1 MASAEVLNKQFGID
15 GAVRFYEREAG
26 FVMIAVDTALGQ
38 AEIALQGAH
47 VTTWRPTEQPA
58 VVWVSEQAK
67 YAPGKSIRGGVP
79 VCWPWF
85 GPHAANAK
93 LPGHGY
99 ARTVDWRLLRV
110 TALDDGRIQLVFELV
125 DTPATRAQ
133 EPHPLRVRN
142 TVTVGAT
149 LQVELET
156 SNLGT
161 TPYVLG
167 DALHTYFHVGDVTR
181 ASVHGLEG
189 CAYIDK
195 VDGGARKQ
203 QGGAVT
209 IAGEVDRIYLGT
221 GNCCEI
227 RDPVLKRRIVIRSRN
242 SASTIV
248 WNPGAEKAA
257 KMGDFGSDGYLR
269 MLCVETANAAED
281 VVTLA
286 PGAQHRLVAE
296 YSVAAL

>member
-1 MASAEVLNKQFGID
+1 MASAEQLNRQFGID
-15 GAVRFYEREAG
+15 GKVLFIERGDG
-26 FVMIAVDTALGQ
+26 FVMIEVRTAQGQ
-38 AEIALQGAH
+38 ADIALQGAH
-47 VTTWRPTEQPA
+47 VTTWRPEGQPA

-67 YAPGKSIRGGVP
+67 YAAGKSIRGGVP

-85 GPHAANAK
+85 GPHATDAK

-99 ARTVDWRLLRV
+99 ARTVDWRLV
-110 TALDDGRIQLVFELV
+110 QVIPLDDGRIQLAFELE

-142 TVTVGAT
+142 IVTVGAT
-149 LQVELET
+149 LQVELVT
-156 SNLGT
+156 TNLGS

-181 ASVHGLEG
+181 ASMHGLEG
-189 CAYIDK
+189 CDYIDK

-203 QGGAVT
+203 QGGPVT
-209 IAGEVDRIYLGT
+209 ISGEVDRIYLGT

-227 RDPVLKRRIVIRSRN
+227 RDPALGRRIVIRSRH

-248 WNPGAEKAA
+248 WNPGVEKAE
-257 KMGDFGSDGYLR
+257 KMGDFGTDGYLH

-286 PGAQHRLVAE
+286 PGAQHQLVAE
-296 YSVAAL
+296 YSVATL

>member
-1 MASAEVLNKQFGID
+1 MSRVENLTRQFGID
-15 GAVRFYEREAG
+15 GKVRIVEG
-26 FVMIAVDTALGQ
+26 KGGLPMIEVCTEHGHAD
-38 AEIALQGAH
+38 IALQGAH
-47 VTTWRPTEQPA
+47 VMTWRPAGQAA
-58 VVWVSEQAK
+58 VVWLSEHAK

-85 GPHAANAK
+85 GPHSSDPK

-99 ARTVDWRLLRV
+99 ARTVDWRLMQV
-110 TALDDGRIQLVFELV
+110 TPLADGRIQLAFELE
-125 DTPATRAQ
+125 DTPATRAM

-149 LQVELET
+149 LEVELVT
-156 SNLGT
+156 TNLGK

-167 DALHTYFHVGDVTR
+167 DALHTYFHVGDACR
-181 ASVHGLEG
+181 ATVHGLEG
-189 CAYIDK
+189 CDYLDK

-203 QGGAVT
+203 QTGPVA
-209 IAGEVDRIYLGT
+209 IDGEVDRIYLGS

-227 RDPVLKRRIVIRSRN
+227 RDPVLQRRIVIRSSN
-242 SASTIV
+242 SASTVV
-248 WNPGAEKAA
+248 WNPGPIKAQQ
-257 KMGDFGSDGYLR
+257 MGDFGPDGYLR
-269 MLCVETANAAED
+269 MLCVETANAADD

-286 PGAQHRLVAE
+286 AGAQHRLVAE

>member
-1 MASAEVLNKQFGID
+1 MTSAEQLNRQFGID
-15 GAVRFYEREAG
+15 GKVRLVERGDG
-26 FVMIAVDTALGQ
+26 FVMIEVRTAQGQ
-38 AEIALQGAH
+38 ADIALQGAH
-47 VTTWRPTEQPA
+47 VTTWAPQGQAP

-67 YAPGKSIRGGVP
+67 YAAGKSIRGGVP

-85 GPHAANAK
+85 GPHASNAK

-110 TALDDGRIQLVFELV
+110 TSLDDGRIQLIFELI

-133 EPHPLRVRN
+133 ESHPLRVRN
-142 TVTVGAT
+142 TVTVGAS

-156 SNLGT
+156 TNLGT
-161 TPYVLG
+161 APYVLG

-181 ASVHGLEG
+181 ATVHGLEG

-203 QGGAVT
+203 QGGPVT

-227 RDPVLKRRIVIRSRN
+227 RDPVLQRRIVIRSRN

-248 WNPGAEKAA
+248 WNPGVEKAT

-281 VVTLA
+281 VVNLA

-296 YSVAAL
+296 YSCAGI

>member
-1 MASAEVLNKQFGID
+1 MASAEQLNQQFGID
-15 GAVRFYEREAG
+15 GKVRFVERAG
-26 FVMIAVDTALGQ
+26 AFMMIEVRTAQGQ
-38 AEIALQGAH
+38 ADIALQGAH
-47 VTTWRPTEQPA
+47 VTTWAPQGQPA

-67 YAPGKSIRGGVP
+67 YAAGKSIRGGVP

-85 GPHAANAK
+85 GPHAGNAK

-99 ARTVDWRLLRV
+99 ARTVDWRIVQV
-110 TALDDGRIQLVFELV
+110 TPLDDDRIQLAFELE

-142 TVTVGAT
+142 IVTVGAA

-156 SNLGT
+156 TNLGT

-181 ASVHGLEG
+181 ATVHGLEG

-227 RDPVLKRRIVIRSRN
+227 RDPVLGRRIVIRSRN

-248 WNPGAEKAA
+248 WNPGLEKAT
-257 KMGDFGSDGYLR
+257 KMGDFGADGYLR

-281 VVTLA
+281 VVNLA
-286 PGAQHRLVAE
+286 PGAVHRLVAE
-296 YSVAAL
+296 YSCAAI